1 MNTTHPRKRL
11 TLDTE
16 TVRVLAADELTPV
29 IGGVAAGDE
38 PAAWPNISLSVSVGG
53 NCNCCNTAA

>member
-1 MNTTHPRKRL
+1 MNTTKPRKRL

-29 IGGVAAGDE
+29 IGGVAAGDAE
-38 PAAWPNISLSVSVGG
+38 AAAGGLSITVSWGG